1 MLNARQEAEVVF
13 HMTVSSSILI
23 LKTPRIAAIVPWQL
37 WGMLSTIAAG
47 LAIDVYSPISGN
59 ADGIA
64 EMAEMSHKIC
74 QRTDSRAS
82 MGGYISSQSVKKI
95 IEINSYMLGTMAGR
109 AAEDHIKLLHQ
120 PTYRNQREVSILCG
134 GVPVDDETTFIVTL
148 MSQPAAHLK

>member
-1 MLNARQEAEVVF
+1 MELQ
-13 HMTVSSSILI
+13 
-23 LKTPRIAAIVPWQL
+23 WQL

-82 MGGYISSQSVKKI
+82 LGGYISSQSMKKI

-120 PTYRNQREVSILCG
+120 PTYRNQRFKLWLSYFEIYGGKLFDLLSDRKKLCMREDGRQQVCIVGPQEFEVFGCTG
-134 GVPVDDETTFIVTL
+134 CERDP
-148 MSQPAAHLK
+148 